1 MIVAPLR
8 VQQSVFNWR
17 VSLSAHG
24 ALRAAGLPAVNPPS
38 RQRRAADVMASCR
51 GRAIKL
57 VTRAPLQPRP
67 PSLPVAGARR
77 INQPG
82 SPFNDGT
89 QPLGSIFQPVP
100 GARSVRWCV
109 CVRLT
114 RRPPERPGF
123 MMGAINP
130 EERGSPECHPTRIS
144 YFT

>member
-24 ALRAAGLPAVNPPS
+24 ALRAAGLPAVNPAS
-38 RQRRAADVMASCR
+38 RQRRAADVMASC
-51 GRAIKL
+51 GGWAIKL

-67 PSLPVAGARR
+67 PSLHVAGARR

-100 GARSVRWCV
+100 RRRVFMSAGRSLRALVCLRTADPPAARAA
-109 CVRLT
+109 RLYD
-114 RRPPERPGF
+114 G
-123 MMGAINP
+123 
-130 EERGSPECHPTRIS
+130 CH
-144 YFT
+144 